1 MEVGGGDAFLESIH
15 LLFTL
20 GKSISL
26 SFPGCTVIS
35 AKRRGKRLPAS
46 LHLAIGRRFL
56 ASAVS
61 TKPRWHAMWNY
72 CWTLLTACQRLGCRL
87 HGLLMPRPRSGWPM
101 SANGHQISPLLKLHI
116 CVTIRAF
123 SRLNYRNNRYNWSFS
138 VSDASS
144 SQLVSHLFD
153 SSPPNQLDGL

>member
-1 MEVGGGDAFLESIH
+1 MHQWSETRWKHKERWWEKLINKLNMEGTGMASVEVGGGDAFLESIH

-46 LHLAIGRRFL
+46 LHLAIRRRFL

-72 CWTLLTACQRLGCRL
+72 CWTLLTACQLLGCRL
-87 HGLLMPRPRSGWPM
+87 HGLLMPRPALR
-101 SANGHQISPLLKLHI
+101 
-116 CVTIRAF
+116 VTNERKWSSDF
-123 SRLNYRNNRYNWSFS
+123 SFIKQSL
-138 VSDASS
+138 
-144 SQLVSHLFD
+144 
-153 SSPPNQLDGL
+153 